1 MSQVITRNF
10 EETIE
15 YGYKIGKL
23 LEAGDCILLAG
34 DLGAGKT
41 TFTKGIGKALGVT
54 RVINSP
60 TFTIVKEYHGDLDL
74 YHLDLYRLDGL
85 GNDFDLEEYFSKA
98 GVVVCEWPNNVSEI
112 IPDEYLLIEIF
123 RREEDARLF
132 KLTPHG
138 KRYEKLVGDLDA

>member
-1 MSQVITRNF
+1 MKQVITNNF

-15 YGYKIGKL
+15 YGYKIGSL
-23 LEAGDCILLAG
+23 LKGGDCILLAG

-74 YHLDLYRLDGL
+74 YHLDLYRLEGL
-85 GNDFDLEEYFSKA
+85 GHDFDLEEYFSGD
-98 GVVVCEWPNNVSEI
+98 GVVVCEWPNNVSEL

-123 RREEDARLF
+123 RGEGDTRTI
-132 KLTPHG
+132 KLIPYG
-138 KRYEKLVGDLDA
+138 KRYEELVGDLNE